1 MLQIQSAKFRKAK
14 GFLFHLEHGDS
25 AVIQPQVFQVS
36 QVSNLLLEKVGD
48 PLQANIVLREVE
60 PLQSFEIIEL

>member
-1 MLQIQSAKFRKAK
+1 MLQIQSAKFWKAK

-48 PLQANIVLREVE
+48 PL
-60 PLQSFEIIEL
+60 